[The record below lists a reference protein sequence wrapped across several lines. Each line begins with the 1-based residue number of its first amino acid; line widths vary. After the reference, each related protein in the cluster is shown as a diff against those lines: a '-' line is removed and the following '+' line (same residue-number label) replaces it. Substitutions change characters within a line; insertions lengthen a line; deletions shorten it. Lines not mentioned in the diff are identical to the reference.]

1 MNQTTPIVG
10 VVVAL
15 LIVAA
20 IPAQPAAHQKVA
32 ETSQSAEDRRREAA
46 AAARAR
52 ARYEAEVHRRK
63 RPEEP
68 RRQIEQPA
76 PQALCCIEPTH
87 QPRRSGV
94 RVGALLRGA
103 AQIGR
108 TVERAE
114 RGRFD
119 PWREVSR
126 AGRMIERHERR
137 RW

>member
-1 MNQTTPIVG
+1 MNQTTSIAS

-20 IPAQPAAHQKVA
+20 TPAQPAAHQKAA
-32 ETSQSAEDRRREAA
+32 ETSQSVEDRRREAA

-52 ARYEAEVHRRK
+52 ARYEAEVHRHK

-68 RRQIEQPA
+68 RRQIVQPA
-76 PQALCCIEPTH
+76 RKAPCRIEPVH

>member
-1 MNQTTPIVG
+1 MNQTIPIASA
-10 VVVAL
+10 VVAL

-20 IPAQPAAHQKVA
+20 IPAQPAAQQTVV

-52 ARYEAEVHRRK
+52 VRYEAEGHRRK
-63 RPEEP
+63 RPE
-68 RRQIEQPA
+68 QPA
-76 PQALCCIEPTH
+76 QQTPCRIEPTH
-87 QPRRSGV
+87 QPRRPGV
-94 RVGALLRGA
+94 RVGTLLRGA

-126 AGRMIERHERR
+126 TGRMIERHERR

>member
-1 MNQTTPIVG
+1 MNQTTPIAIT
-10 VVVAL
+10 VATL
-15 LIVAA
+15 LIVAV
-20 IPAQPAAHQKVA
+20 IPAQSAAQQTVA

-46 AAARAR
+46 AAARAW
-52 ARYEAEVHRRK
+52 ARYEAEIHRRK

-68 RRQIEQPA
+68 RRHIEQPA
-76 PQALCCIEPTH
+76 QQAPCRIEPTH
-87 QPRRSGV
+87 QPRRPGV
-94 RVGALLRGA
+94 RVGTLLRRA

-137 RW
+137 RR

>member
-1 MNQTTPIVG
+1 MNQTTPIAS

-20 IPAQPAAHQKVA
+20 IPAQPAAQQTVA
-32 ETSQSAEDRRREAA
+32 ETSQSAEDRQREAA

-52 ARYEAEVHRRK
+52 ARYEAEVHRHK

-76 PQALCCIEPTH
+76 PQAPCHIEPTH
-87 QPRRSGV
+87 QPQRSGV

-108 TVERAE
+108 TVERVE

>member
-76 PQALCCIEPTH
+76 QQAPCRIEPH
-87 QPRRSGV
+87 QPQRPSV

>member
-1 MNQTTPIVG
+1 MNQKTPIAVT
-10 VVVAL
+10 VAAL

-20 IPAQPAAHQKVA
+20 IPAQPAAQQTVA
-32 ETSQSAEDRRREAA
+32 ETSQRAEDRRREAA

-52 ARYEAEVHRRK
+52 VRYEAEVHRRK
-63 RPEEP
+63 RPEES

-76 PQALCCIEPTH
+76 PQAPCCIEPTH
-87 QPRRSGV
+87 QPRRPGV

-119 PWREVSR
+119 LWREVSR